1 MLFDMVTNKSVAQIN
16 FSHVEVLTDIGL
28 LFWRWCVVPSTPSY
42 PVNHKHILFPLD
54 VIRRVGAPGTRKWA
68 PIGVASPLPTICPA
82 PSPAWELDSSDKGIS
97 PSSKFDNKVLFLLVC
112 NGCEVPCCNWW
123 CRRLVSGCDTLTNPV
138 SLCPSCCVGLK
149 LVTSAVVWIEFP
161 SMNADIF

>member
-1 MLFDMVTNKSVAQIN
+1 MIKSIAQIY
-16 FSHVEVLTDIGL
+16 FCQIKVLTNISGPCWKL
-28 LFWRWCVVPSTPSY
+28 CVIPSPPSC
-42 PVNHKHILFPLD
+42 PVDLKHIFYPTV
-54 VIRRVGAPGTRKWA
+54 VIRLVGALAARKWG
-68 PIGVASPLPTICPA
+68 PIGVGSPLPTVSPG
-82 PSPAWELDSSDKGIS
+82 PSCVWKLDSSDKGR
-97 PSSKFDNKVLFLLVC
+97 SSSSQADDKVLFLLVC
-112 NGCEVPCCNWW
+112 DGCEVPCCYRW